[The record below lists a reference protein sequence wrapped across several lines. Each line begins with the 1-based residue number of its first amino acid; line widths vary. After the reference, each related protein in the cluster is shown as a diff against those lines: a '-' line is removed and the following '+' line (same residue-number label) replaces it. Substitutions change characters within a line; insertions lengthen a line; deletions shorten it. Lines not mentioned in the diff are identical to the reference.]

1 MSWKQA
7 NITPIYKNKGSK
19 NDANNYRPV
28 SLTSIVCKLF
38 EKIIRDEVMK
48 HLSTHSLIS
57 VHQYGFME
65 GRSCITNLLETMDDW
80 SKVADKKKEINCIF
94 LDFKKAF
101 DSVPH
106 ERLLLK
112 VKSYGISG
120 KILGWLRSFL
130 SGRIQRVVVNGA
142 LSSNENVISGVP
154 QGSVLGPLL
163 FIIYINDLPDS
174 IKSSVKIFADDTKV
188 YRKID
193 DISDM
198 HILQEDLNSLQKWA
212 HTWQMNFHPQ
222 KCKVLK
228 INKGAEFSYK
238 MVDKG
243 EDIMLDEVKIEK
255 DLGVQI
261 DSELSFNEQCS
272 SAINR
277 ARKIAIIIRRT
288 FVSIDESMIK
298 PLYTALIRS
307 RLEYGIEVWSPRFK
321 KDSKAIESVQRMVTR
336 MVPSLKELEYGDR
349 LRKLKLPS
357 LKY

>member
-1 MSWKQA
+1 
-7 NITPIYKNKGSK
+7 
-19 NDANNYRPV
+19 
-28 SLTSIVCKLF
+28 
-38 EKIIRDEVMK
+38 
-48 HLSTHSLIS
+48 
-57 VHQYGFME
+57 
-65 GRSCITNLLETMDDW
+65 
-80 SKVADKKKEINCIF
+80 
-94 LDFKKAF
+94 
-101 DSVPH
+101 
-106 ERLLLK
+106 
-112 VKSYGISG
+112 
-120 KILGWLRSFL
+120 
-130 SGRIQRVVVNGA
+130 
-142 LSSNENVISGVP
+142 
-154 QGSVLGPLL
+154 
-163 FIIYINDLPDS
+163 
-174 IKSSVKIFADDTKV
+174 
-188 YRKID
+188 
-193 DISDM
+193 M

-212 HTWQMNFHPQ
+212 HSWQMNFHPQ

-243 EDIMLDEVKIEK
+243 EDVMLDEVKTEK

-277 ARKIAIIIRRT
+277 ARKIAIIIWRT

-321 KDSKAIESVQRMVTR
+321 KESKAIESVQRMVTR

-357 LKY
+357 LKYRRIRGDMIQVYKYMNEKYHNKALFEISSEERTRGHRLKLFKPRCRTNIQQIFSQ